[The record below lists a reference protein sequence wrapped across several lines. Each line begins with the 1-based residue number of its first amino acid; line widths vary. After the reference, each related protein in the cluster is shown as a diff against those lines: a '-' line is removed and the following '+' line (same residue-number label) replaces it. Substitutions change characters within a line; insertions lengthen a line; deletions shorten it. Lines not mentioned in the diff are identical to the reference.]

1 MELEKT
7 ILLTKAPVRTFV
19 SDRGFVYFLMRC
31 NAQLV
36 IFNYGLQGNVRCYLI
51 LQLIFCCRKLGCKIQ
66 ENVG

>member
-31 NAQLV
+31 NA
-36 IFNYGLQGNVRCYLI
+36 
-51 LQLIFCCRKLGCKIQ
+51 
-66 ENVG
+66 